1 MQCADAGEDAGFQG
15 WSDVSYLRSLAV
27 LKNDVGRTDP
37 EQETTLT
44 IHARNYLLCLGL
56 SCSLRALCVKIT
68 PLNSCERFED
78 RLQGFHVLG
87 ALSAAN
93 C

>member
-15 WSDVSYLRSLAV
+15 RSDVSYLRSMAV
-27 LKNDVGRTDP
+27 LKNDVGRTNP
-37 EQETTLT
+37 EQETTLA

-56 SCSLRALCVKIT
+56 SCSLRALCVKLT
-68 PLNSCERFED
+68 QLNSCESFED
-78 RLQGFHVLG
+78 TLQEFHVLG
-87 ALSAAN
+87 AFSAAN